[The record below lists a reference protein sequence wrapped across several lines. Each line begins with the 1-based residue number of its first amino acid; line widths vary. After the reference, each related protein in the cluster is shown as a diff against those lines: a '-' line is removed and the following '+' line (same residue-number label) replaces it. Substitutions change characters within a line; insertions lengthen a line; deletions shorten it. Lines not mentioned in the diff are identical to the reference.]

1 MRELVCVVV
10 DGGEEVF
17 DLLGGGASVEEDVIK
32 QACHYAPQHWT
43 APVDLGEKQGL
54 CEWRGGGEVVNE
66 ERGRF
71 VRISSEGRDVRGGK
85 RKCVEREGR
94 RVGVCVWRGKG
105 GG

>member
-1 MRELVCVVV
+1 ME
-10 DGGEEVF
+10 G
-17 DLLGGGASVEEDVIK
+17 
-32 QACHYAPQHWT
+32 
-43 APVDLGEKQGL
+43 
-54 CEWRGGGEVVNE
+54 GGGEVVNE

-71 VRISSEGRDVRGGK
+71 VRISSEGLDVRGGK